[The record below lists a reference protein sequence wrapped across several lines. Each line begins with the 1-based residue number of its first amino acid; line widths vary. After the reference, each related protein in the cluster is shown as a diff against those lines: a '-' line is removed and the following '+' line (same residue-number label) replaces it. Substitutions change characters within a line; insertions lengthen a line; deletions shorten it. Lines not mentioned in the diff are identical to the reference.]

1 MLLYWEYIN
10 THWSVLRGR
19 GFVGA
24 FIMKY
29 IPEAVAFI
37 CCALTSAIKTGAV
50 PCRAVDGDFPLRL
63 NSFKRFIYRAVY
75 RHHVSHR
82 HHHDNNHQD
91 IRGERPEPGLHPD
104 HPGTAQDRTAGKSW
118 SGGQTPGLYPVL
130 PGFVCAWFSKDLDTR
145 NFNCEIFKRLLLLL
159 IGLWCSE
166 WSAPDGE
173 ILIFVKTSIQTGTGE
188 QKTGPGA
195 QRQLQTPR
203 LLQGT
208 SPAVLRVLV
217 LL

>member
-1 MLLYWEYIN
+1 MTSKWWCPSLYTVYGIHKKWYFRHTQKNTLKKHSYIKNMLLLLYWKYMN
-10 THWSVLRGR
+10 THWSVLRGQ

-50 PCRAVDGDFPLRL
+50 SCRAVDGDFPLRL

-82 HHHDNNHQD
+82 HHHDNNDQD

-104 HPGTAQDRTAGKSW
+104 HPGTAQDRTAGKSR

-130 PGFVCAWFSKDLDTR
+130 PGFVCACHSFLK
-145 NFNCEIFKRLLLLL
+145 I
-159 IGLWCSE
+159 
-166 WSAPDGE
+166 
-173 ILIFVKTSIQTGTGE
+173 
-188 QKTGPGA
+188 
-195 QRQLQTPR
+195 
-203 LLQGT
+203 
-208 SPAVLRVLV
+208 
-217 LL
+217 